1 MTESFWKW
9 LEITFQFFFSEK
21 LLNNYNYVQYTVV
34 TLVLHTYIVRRI
46 FKTTVPKGVESV

>member
-21 LLNNYNYVQYTVV
+21 LLNNYYYVQYTVV